1 MQKLILPV
9 HIRDAKMCICVSANL
24 QVKIEQLLYNSLCN
38 YSSYALVTF
47 FILNLLVPSRKR
59 SLIPV
64 DDVDGTAAGGDAVV
78 CIIRMGS
85 PDDGKRINYEG

>member
-1 MQKLILPV
+1 M
-9 HIRDAKMCICVSANL
+9 
-24 QVKIEQLLYNSLCN
+24 
-38 YSSYALVTF
+38 TF